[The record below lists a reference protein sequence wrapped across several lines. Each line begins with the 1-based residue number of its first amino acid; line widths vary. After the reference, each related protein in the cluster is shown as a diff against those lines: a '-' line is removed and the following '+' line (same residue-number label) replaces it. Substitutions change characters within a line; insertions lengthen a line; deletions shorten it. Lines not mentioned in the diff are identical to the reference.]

1 MKRLVTALL
10 MTALLVIAL
19 APQNFA
25 FPEPSNRNA
34 LTLNSRKHLSGQLSN
49 REEPSERWCSPEGDC
64 LTHSPGFLTVLAM
77 KITFQMQNAKYP
89 QFVTDLSRLTGKDIT
104 FTADKPD
111 SVFNAD
117 SKKAALWD
125 VLSMLSDRGAI
136 QIQGYDFEQL
146 RRLRKRLLSD
156 EKLSLS
162 VQNTPLNIFVNDM
175 AALTGLPLRIANG
188 NPLATLTIKL
198 SDVTLNDILIK
209 ASQKTRTKIV
219 EETINRS

>member
-1 MKRLVTALL
+1 MLNLERL
-10 MTALLVIAL
+10 
-19 APQNFA
+19 
-25 FPEPSNRNA
+25 
-34 LTLNSRKHLSGQLSN
+34 H
-49 REEPSERWCSPEGDC
+49 
-64 LTHSPGFLTVLAM
+64 
-77 KITFQMQNAKYP
+77 
-89 QFVTDLSRLTGKDIT
+89 
-104 FTADKPD
+104 
-111 SVFNAD
+111 
-117 SKKAALWD
+117 LWD

-136 QIQGYDFEQL
+136 QIQEYDFEQL

-209 ASQKTRTKIV
+209 ASLQTRTKIV